1 MDELRNAIGALAD
14 DAQMIEAAVATG
26 EDVPS
31 KARLAELQ
39 RSIDRIQQNL
49 NRLQTAVD
57 AWSEETESV

>member
-31 KARLAELQ
+31 KARLAEFNGALIA
-39 RSIDRIQQNL
+39 SSK
-49 NRLQTAVD
+49 T
-57 AWSEETESV
+57 